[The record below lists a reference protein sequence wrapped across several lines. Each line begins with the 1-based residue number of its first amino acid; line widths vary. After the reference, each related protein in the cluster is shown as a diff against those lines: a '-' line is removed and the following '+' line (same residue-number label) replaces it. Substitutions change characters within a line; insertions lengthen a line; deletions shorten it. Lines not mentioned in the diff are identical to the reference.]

1 MYKSFISI
9 LFVIFFAFSGFT
21 YAEETIHLS
30 ETIGRLSIDAS
41 ISGTALI
48 ELPDCYV
55 AKKDMR
61 VYQQDVPSMFPISTQ
76 YVCTNDE
83 QGNFLYADDLSN
95 AVTCVINI
103 DISSQIP
110 DLDYELAFMSR
121 DDVEKYI
128 TEFMEQHFGISV
140 SIYKTCALK
149 QSTYE
154 SLYEDQRSILEQEL
168 IAGGKQGATELI
180 QWDSDDVCYIVYMFE
195 NIGNIPFFARGET
208 AVSNMEIMPYC
219 LNRTG
224 IMALVFE
231 DGIRYL
237 KIENAWDVLSLTE
250 ATAILPAEDAISI
263 YAQSVNDVITLN
275 ELLVTDIRLVYGV
288 YDGYAH
294 PFWSFEKTQNTDVMC
309 YTCHDFVDACSGDF
323 IGDGM

>member
-1 MYKSFISI
+1 MRKGIC
-9 LFVIFFAFSGFT
+9 LVLCLVLLGAVGVV
-21 YAEETIHLS
+21 YAEGTIHLS

-41 ISGTALI
+41 ISGTAPI

-128 TEFMEQHFGISV
+128 TEFMEQHFGISA

-149 QSTYE
+149 RSTYE
-154 SLYEDQRSILEQEL
+154 SLYEDQRSILEQDL
-168 IAGGKQGATELI
+168 IAGGKQAATELI

-219 LNRTG
+219 VNRTG

-288 YDGYAH
+288 LDGYAH